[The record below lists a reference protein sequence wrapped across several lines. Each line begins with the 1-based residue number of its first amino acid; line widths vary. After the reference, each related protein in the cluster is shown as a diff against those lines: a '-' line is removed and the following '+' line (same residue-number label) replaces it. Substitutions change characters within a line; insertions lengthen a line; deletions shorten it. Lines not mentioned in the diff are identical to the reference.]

1 MSNNLSFSLRPFVV
15 TSSVAQRTQRLK
27 SLLRGTFLIFTF
39 TLFLTAC
46 AADMNAAAVNAV
58 ETYVQALADKNADQM
73 IAASC
78 AAWEAS
84 AQLELDAFVG
94 VQTRVENMACTVT
107 GTEGAY
113 TLVTC
118 TGEIV
123 ATYGA
128 EDRNFPLDTTPFQ
141 VLEEGGEWRVCG
153 R

>member
-1 MSNNLSFSLRPFVV
+1 MSPQKTFSFSPFLRISFSFLSFSL
-15 TSSVAQRTQRLK
+15 
-27 SLLRGTFLIFTF
+27 
-39 TLFLTAC
+39 LFLLAAC
-46 AADMNAAAVNAV
+46 STDMNDAAVTAV

-73 IAASC
+73 IATSC
-78 AAWEAS
+78 AAWEES

-94 VQTRVENMACTVT
+94 VETRVENMACQAT
-107 GTEGAY
+107 GTEGVY

-128 EDRNFPLDTTPFQ
+128 EDRNFPLDTSAFK
-141 VLEEGGEWRVCG
+141 VKEEDGEMRVCG

>member
-1 MSNNLSFSLRPFVV
+1 MMTKKIFTPLLVFSFSL
-15 TSSVAQRTQRLK
+15 
-27 SLLRGTFLIFTF
+27 
-39 TLFLTAC
+39 LFLLAAC
-46 AADMNAAAVNAV
+46 STDMNDAAVTAV

-78 AAWEAS
+78 AAWEET

-94 VQTRVENMACTVT
+94 VETRVENMACEAA
-107 GTEGAY
+107 GTEGVY

-118 TGEIV
+118 TGKIV

-128 EDRNFPLDTTPFQ
+128 EDRDFPLNASAFK
-141 VLEEGGEWRVCG
+141 VKEEGGEMRVCG

>member
-1 MSNNLSFSLRPFVV
+1 MSKRNSFPSLSFVV
-15 TSSVAQRTQRLK
+15 ATSVARAPQRLK
-27 SLLRGTFLIFTF
+27 SLLPILMLGLI
-39 TLFLTAC
+39 LFLAAC
-46 AADMNAAAVNAV
+46 TSSGTNDAAISAVQ
-58 ETYVQALADKNADQM
+58 TYVQALADKNADQM

-78 AAWEAS
+78 AAWEES

-94 VQTRVENMACTVT
+94 VQTRVENMACQAT
-107 GTEGAY
+107 GTEGVY

-128 EDRNFPLDTTPFQ
+128 EDRNFPLDTTPFK
-141 VLEEGGEWRVCG
+141 VKEENGEWRVCG

>member
-1 MSNNLSFSLRPFVV
+1 MSKPPSSPLFSFSPLLFFIFSLLLLLAACANPA
-15 TSSVAQRTQRLK
+15 TSSDAPVK
-27 SLLRGTFLIFTF
+27 
-39 TLFLTAC
+39 
-46 AADMNAAAVNAV
+46 AV
-58 ETYVQALADKNADQM
+58 ETYIQALVDKNADQM

-78 AAWEAS
+78 STWEAQ
-84 AQLELDAFVG
+84 AQMELDAFVG

-107 GTEGAY
+107 GTEGAR

>member
-1 MSNNLSFSLRPFVV
+1 MFKRKFLPLKSFSFSLF
-15 TSSVAQRTQRLK
+15 
-27 SLLRGTFLIFTF
+27 LLFTF
-39 TLFLTAC
+39 SLFVAAC
-46 AADMNAAAVNAV
+46 ANPSTGGDGAV
-58 ETYVQALADKNADQM
+58 EAVESYIQALADKNADQM

-78 AAWEAS
+78 AAWEES

-118 TGEIV
+118 AGEIV

-128 EDRNFPLDTTPFQ
+128 EDRDFPLDTAPFQ

>member
-1 MSNNLSFSLRPFVV
+1 MILIFGFSL
-15 TSSVAQRTQRLK
+15 
-27 SLLRGTFLIFTF
+27 FLG
-39 TLFLTAC
+39 AC
-46 AADMNAAAVNAV
+46 TGSTNDAAVNAV
-58 ETYVQALADKNADQM
+58 ETYIQALANKNADQM

-78 AAWEAS
+78 AAWEES

-94 VQTRVENMACTVT
+94 VETRVENMACQVT
-107 GTEGAY
+107 GTEGVY

-128 EDRNFPLDTTPFQ
+128 EDRNFPLDTTAFQ
-141 VLEEGGEWRVCG
+141 VKEEDGEWRVCG

>member
-1 MSNNLSFSLRPFVV
+1 MSTNKIFSFSPFLLFSFSLFF
-15 TSSVAQRTQRLK
+15 
-27 SLLRGTFLIFTF
+27 LLA
-39 TLFLTAC
+39 AC
-46 AADMNAAAVNAV
+46 STDMNDAAVNAV

-78 AAWEAS
+78 AAWEES
-84 AQLELDAFVG
+84 AQMELDAFVG
-94 VQTRVENMACTVT
+94 VETRVENMACAAT
-107 GTEGAY
+107 GTEGVY

-128 EDRNFPLDTTPFQ
+128 EDRDFPLDTTPFQ
-141 VLEEGGEWRVCG
+141 VKEEGGEMRVCG